1 MADQWLSIVEYART
15 HAISDMTIRRRIKTG
30 RIKAVLRDGKYY
42 IPVGANGEI
51 IEEPIET
58 PKAAA
63 TAHAPAPGQASRGMR
78 SPPPMSAYADE
89 DTDMNYQTPPP
100 PRAPSSGASFK
111 ALPQSLSQ
119 SMLRSEQSVVDTNA
133 LLQFCE
139 KSLTRINSIERHLQ
153 DSYHARIQALEA
165 QLRLK
170 DATIAQLR
178 QQAEDLQ
185 MLVKLMEKR

>member
-51 IEEPIET
+51 IESEPEASK
-58 PKAAA
+58 PLAAA
-63 TAHAPAPGQASRGMR
+63 VANHLDQRAQVLNN
-78 SPPPMSAYADE
+78 YAD
-89 DTDMNYQTPPP
+89 DTQTGIRP
-100 PRAPSSGASFK
+100 GASFK
-111 ALPQSLSQ
+111 TIPPTLSQ
-119 SMLRSEQSVVDTNA
+119 NLQRFEHSLVETNS

-139 KSLTRINSIERHLQ
+139 KSVTRINSIERHLQ
-153 DSYHARIQALEA
+153 ESYQARTQVLEA

-170 DATIAQLR
+170 DAAISQLK
-178 QQAEDLQ
+178 QQVEDLQ
-185 MLVKLMEKR
+185 MLVKLMEPK